1 MGGKRA
7 LSGAEKRKEIG
18 QWARQAPHSPPVIP
32 GPELTFDRRW
42 SPISLDNPDG
52 ARSSLRQATVQVADK
67 VYSIPTVR
75 NGQILEGPD
84 AIEAAEAAGWD
95 KFPSYA
101 NHDEGKARFGQMH
114 DLWTRTRRPISRSAQ
129 ARATR

>member
-1 MGGKRA
+1 M
-7 LSGAEKRKEIG
+7 
-18 QWARQAPHSPPVIP
+18 P
-32 GPELTFDRRW
+32 
-42 SPISLDNPDG
+42 
-52 ARSSLRQATVQVADK
+52 
-67 VYSIPTVR
+67 
-75 NGQILEGPD
+75 EGPD